1 MIKVKEKQ
9 AVTKEIRIEQKQNQI
24 THTHT
29 HFYQKQTD
37 NGLERSPCYGG
48 GVENREQ
55 CSHIPWE

>member
-29 HFYQKQTD
+29 HTSIKSKQIMD
-37 NGLERSPCYGG
+37 WRDHHVMGEGL
-48 GVENREQ
+48 
-55 CSHIPWE
+55 